1 MSKTNYFLI
10 TLVGALPAG
19 GCLYLLIM
27 NLLDRA
33 DELTTVLLAVTI
45 TAAICMVLVV
55 ISPFIVLFGYRDT
68 RPKLAAAGAGAAAAG
83 AATAGAAA
91 ATAKKDNK
99 AAADNDGFGDVI
111 PDDYDEEE
119 LAASAD
125 DDEFDDFDSEA
136 YDDGDFDDFD
146 MEDEEYK

>member
-19 GCLYLLIM
+19 GCLYVLIM

-33 DELTTVLLAVTI
+33 DSLSTVLLAVTI

-55 ISPFIVLFGYRDT
+55 VTPFMVLVGYKDP
-68 RPKLAAAGAGAAAAG
+68 RPKLAGAAAGGAGAAAVGEAEEAQAG
-83 AATAGAAA
+83 A
-91 ATAKKDNK
+91 
-99 AAADNDGFGDVI
+99 DGFGDVI
-111 PDDYDEEE
+111 PDDYDEDE
-119 LAASAD
+119 LAASTTED
-125 DDEFDDFDSEA
+125 YDEFGTEA

-146 MEDEEYK
+146 MDDDEYV

>member
-1 MSKTNYFLI
+1 MSKTSYFLI

-55 ISPFIVLFGYRDT
+55 ISPFIVLFGYKDT
-68 RPKLAAAGAGAAAAG
+68 RPKLAAAGAGTAAAG
-83 AATAGAAA
+83 AAVAAP
-91 ATAKKDNK
+91 KKGK
-99 AAADNDGFGDVI
+99 AADDDGFGDVI
-111 PDDYDEEE
+111 PDDYDEDE
-119 LAASAD
+119 LAASGGD
-125 DDEFDDFDSEA
+125 DDFDDYDSEA

-146 MEDEEYK
+146 MDDEDYA

>member
-55 ISPFIVLFGYRDT
+55 ISPFIVLFGYKDT
-68 RPKLAAAGAGAAAAG
+68 RPKLAAAGAGGGAAG
-83 AATAGAAA
+83 AAVAAP
-91 ATAKKDNK
+91 KKGK
-99 AAADNDGFGDVI
+99 AAADDDGFGDVI

-119 LAASAD
+119 LAASAGD
-125 DDEFDDFDSEA
+125 DDFDDYDSEA

-146 MEDEEYK
+146 MDDEDYA

>member
-33 DELTTVLLAVTI
+33 DSLSTLLLAVTI
-45 TAAICMVLVV
+45 TAAICMVLVIV
-55 ISPFIVLFGYRDT
+55 SPFIVLFGYKDT
-68 RPKLAAAGAGAAAAG
+68 RPRIAAAAAG
-83 AATAGAAA
+83 GAAA
-91 ATAKKDNK
+91 ATA
-99 AAADNDGFGDVI
+99 APEADEEEAEGFGDVI
-111 PDDYDEEE
+111 PDDYDEGE

-125 DDEFDDFDSEA
+125 DEYDDFDSES

-146 MEDEEYK
+146 MDDDEYV

>member
-1 MSKTNYFLI
+1 MSKTSYFLI

-19 GCLYLLIM
+19 GCLYLPIM

-55 ISPFIVLFGYRDT
+55 ISPFIVLFGYKDT
-68 RPKLAAAGAGAAAAG
+68 RPTLAAAGAGAAAAG
-83 AATAGAAA
+83 AAVAAP
-91 ATAKKDNK
+91 KKGK
-99 AAADNDGFGDVI
+99 AADDDGFGDVI
-111 PDDYDEEE
+111 PDDYDEDE
-119 LAASAD
+119 LAASAG
-125 DDEFDDFDSEA
+125 DDEFDDYDSEA

-146 MEDEEYK
+146 MDDEDYA

>member
-55 ISPFIVLFGYRDT
+55 ISPFIVLFGYKDT
-68 RPKLAAAGAGAAAAG
+68 RPKLAAAGAGAATGG
-83 AATAGAAA
+83 AAVAAPD
-91 ATAKKDNK
+91 KGK
-99 AAADNDGFGDVI
+99 AAADDEGFGDVI
-111 PDDYDEEE
+111 PDDYDEDE
-119 LAASAD
+119 LTASAGD
-125 DDEFDDFDSEA
+125 DDFDDYDSEA

-146 MEDEEYK
+146 MDDEDYA

>member
-55 ISPFIVLFGYRDT
+55 ISPFIVLFGYKDT
-68 RPKLAAAGAGAAAAG
+68 RPKLAAAGAGGGAAG
-83 AATAGAAA
+83 AAVAAPKKGK
-91 ATAKKDNK
+91 ATTD
-99 AAADNDGFGDVI
+99 DDGFGDVI

-119 LAASAD
+119 LAASAGD
-125 DDEFDDFDSEA
+125 DDFDDYDSEA

-146 MEDEEYK
+146 MDDEDYA

>member
-33 DELTTVLLAVTI
+33 DELTTMLLAVTI
-45 TAAICMVLVV
+45 TAAVCMVLVV
-55 ISPFIVLFGYRDT
+55 ISPFIVLFGYKDT
-68 RPKLAAAGAGAAAAG
+68 RPKLAAAAAG
-83 AATAGAAA
+83 GTAATAAAEAAPKKKGKA
-91 ATAKKDNK
+91 ATD
-99 AAADNDGFGDVI
+99 DEGFGDVI
-111 PDDYDEEE
+111 PDDFDEEE
-119 LAASAD
+119 LVASG
-125 DDEFDDFDSEA
+125 DDEYDDLDEEA

-146 MEDEEYK
+146 MDDDEYA

>member
-1 MSKTNYFLI
+1 MSKTSYFLI

-55 ISPFIVLFGYRDT
+55 ISPFIVLFGYKDT
-68 RPKLAAAGAGAAAAG
+68 RPTLAAVGAGAAAAG
-83 AATAGAAA
+83 AAVAAP
-91 ATAKKDNK
+91 KKGK
-99 AAADNDGFGDVI
+99 AADDDGFGDVI
-111 PDDYDEEE
+111 PDDYDEDE
-119 LAASAD
+119 LAASAG
-125 DDEFDDFDSEA
+125 DDEFDDYDSEA

-146 MEDEEYK
+146 MDDEDYA

>member
-55 ISPFIVLFGYRDT
+55 ISPFIVLFGYKDM
-68 RPKLAAAGAGAAAAG
+68 RPRLAAAGAGAAAAVAAPKKKG
-83 AATAGAAA
+83 KAAT
-91 ATAKKDNK
+91 D
-99 AAADNDGFGDVI
+99 DEDGFGDVI

-119 LAASAD
+119 LAASASD
-125 DDEFDDFDSEA
+125 DDEYGDYDAEA

-146 MEDEEYK
+146 MDDEDYA

>member
-45 TAAICMVLVV
+45 TAAIC
-55 ISPFIVLFGYRDT
+55 IVLFGYRDT

>member
-1 MSKTNYFLI
+1 MSKTNYFLV

-33 DELTTVLLAVTI
+33 DELSTVLLAVTI

-55 ISPFIVLFGYRDT
+55 ISPFIVLFGYKDT
-68 RPKLAAAGAGAAAAG
+68 RPRLAAAGAGAAAA
-83 AATAGAAA
+83 AAA
-91 ATAKKDNK
+91 V
-99 AAADNDGFGDVI
+99 AAAPKKKGKAVSDDEDGFGDVI

-119 LAASAD
+119 LAASAGD
-125 DDEFDDFDSEA
+125 DDFDSEA

-146 MEDEEYK
+146 MDDDDYA

>member
-45 TAAICMVLVV
+45 TAAVCMVLVV
-55 ISPFIVLFGYRDT
+55 ISPFIVLFGYKDT
-68 RPKLAAAGAGAAAAG
+68 RPRLAAAGAAAAAV
-83 AATAGAAA
+83 AAA
-91 ATAKKDNK
+91 PKKKGK
-99 AAADNDGFGDVI
+99 AAAGDDEGFGDAI

-119 LAASAD
+119 LAASAGD
-125 DDEFDDFDSEA
+125 DDDYDAEG

-146 MEDEEYK
+146 MDDEDYA